1 MVSVAS
7 PGNVLLPKKGADGKT
22 ARFPD
27 SLGLARRQANG
38 PNLPLMSRIKPPS
51 DIRLLIGRRNSA
63 LPPEDRLAGSSRAD
77 AIQVDRARV
86 ESDARTI
93 RRVSSADS
101 QMRDF
106 ENHDS
111 HPKTRQRLEA
121 SPKQVQSVQIQKKLF
136 AQTDDVKKNVETPA
150 SMYDTKDSLQQIPF
164 KTSRSG
170 HSQLA
175 GEGTSASLRNN
186 ARSNFLNE
194 GGCEGMIASALDSE
208 TPMMHSR
215 HMDISPKFHQ
225 TSKPPSTNRADHI
238 SIYRVM
244 EDKFPV
250 SHLSI
255 NGSQIVR
262 KHLSEEQPVK
272 AALAS
277 FDTCTNPMK
286 LNFNPITS
294 PEWSGR
300 KDSSYD
306 HEAYELLSQARN
318 ELHDL
323 KENWKEAVLASR
335 SVAKMK
341 LELAAAQESAKEVLE
356 LRNLLSQAGDDKA
369 NLTAELRKV
378 AMQYD
383 LISKQLR
390 ESEARCRELQESQT
404 KMAEEHEASRN
415 ELNLLR
421 EAEAARKSEAGKR
434 SKFSSERVRG
444 LENQVRDLE
453 SRVSAAQVE
462 RDDLTMECEDLRSFS
477 ETLQQAAAD
486 AEQVS
491 KRAAFN
497 SHPLHRWSCIGV

>member
-1 MVSVAS
+1 VSVAT
-7 PGNVLLPKKGADGKT
+7 PGNVLVPKEGADGKI

-27 SLGLARRQANG
+27 SLLARRQANG
-38 PNLPLMSRIKPPS
+38 PTVPLLSRIKPPS

-63 LPPEDRLAGSSRAD
+63 LPQYDKFEDRRLASSRAE
-77 AIQVDRARV
+77 AIQVDRTRI
-86 ESDARTI
+86 ESGTRTI
-93 RRVSSADS
+93 VRVSSADS

-106 ENHDS
+106 ETHDS
-111 HPKTRQRLEA
+111 RLTTRHGSEA
-121 SPKQVQSVQIQKKLF
+121 SPKEVQIQKKLF
-136 AQTDDVKKNVETPA
+136 AQADDVKKDVETPVA
-150 SMYDTKDSLQQIPF
+150 MYDTRNNVQKIPF

-170 HSQLA
+170 HSQWP
-175 GEGTSASLRNN
+175 GEGASASPRNN
-186 ARSNFLNE
+186 AMSNILNE
-194 GGCEGMIASALDSE
+194 GGCEGMTASAIDSE

-215 HMDISPKFHQ
+215 HVDISPKFQQ
-225 TSKPPSTNRADHI
+225 TSKPVSTNTDHI

-255 NGSQIVR
+255 NGSKIVR

-277 FDTCTNPMK
+277 FDTYTHPMK
-286 LNFNPITS
+286 MNFNPLQS

-300 KDSSYD
+300 KESSYD
-306 HEAYELLSQARN
+306 HEAYELLSQART

-323 KENWKEAVLASR
+323 KENWKVAVLASR

-341 LELAAAQESAKEVLE
+341 LELSAAQESAKEVLE
-356 LRNLLSQAGDDKA
+356 LRNALSRAGDDKA

-383 LISKQLR
+383 LISQQLR
-390 ESEARCRELQESQT
+390 ESEARCRELRESRT
-404 KMAEEHEASRN
+404 KIAEEHEAARN
-415 ELNLLR
+415 ELNCLHK
-421 EAEAARKSEAGKR
+421 ADAARKSEEGKNLM
-434 SKFSSERVRG
+434 FSSERVRG
-444 LENQVRDLE
+444 LENQVKVLE
-453 SRVSAAQVE
+453 SRVSAAEDE
-462 RDDLTMECEDLRSFS
+462 RDDLTMECEDLRSFT

-491 KRAAFN
+491 KRAAFG
-497 SHPLHRWSCIGV
+497 LTTAA